1 MSLQD
6 LIRNRRTGF
15 GPIFPRGFYKSQP
28 FVFDF
33 TSSSEE
39 LREAGITRF
48 SPETMDDLTEYVQQ
62 KMAENDALIGVGRYN
77 EHRIPYD
84 APLFTESAEPRVVH
98 LGVDLFVPAG
108 TPILAPAAGRVHSFR
123 FNDNPLDYGPTII
136 LEHSVGGTVLFS
148 LYGHLGEESI
158 QGLEDGQEISLGQRI
173 ATIGDRPANGDWTPH
188 VHFQLI
194 RDMRGKAGD
203 YQGMASLSERDT
215 FLELCPDPDLVL
227 DLNRRV
233 ATA

>member
-6 LIRNRRTGF
+6 LIRNRRTGV
-15 GPIFPRGFYKSQP
+15 GPIFPREFYEAQP
-28 FVFDF
+28 FVFDL
-33 TSSSEE
+33 TASNAE
-39 LREAGITRF
+39 LREAGISRF
-48 SPETMDDLTEYVQQ
+48 SPETMDDLTGYVQR
-62 KMAENDALIGVGRYN
+62 KMAENDALIGIGRYN

-84 APLFTESAEPRVVH
+84 APLFTGTAEPRVVH

-123 FNDNPLDYGPTII
+123 LNDLPLDYGPTIV
-136 LEHSVGGTVLFS
+136 LEHTVGGTVFFS

-158 QGLEDGQEISLGQRI
+158 HGLEEGQEISVGQRI
-173 ATIGDRPANGDWTPH
+173 STIGDRPANGDWTPH

-194 RDMRGKAGD
+194 RDMQGKAGD
-203 YQGMASLSERDT
+203 YPGMASLSERDA

-227 DLNRRV
+227 DLHRRV
-233 ATA
+233 RPA